1 MVIIL
6 VFCVF
11 TTRATR
17 WQHQFVPTAFN
28 DSFTIVNAVH
38 FTRGYVMGLSMPST
52 ATVSFGSHS
61 MKHFYTILWNSLPS
75 DF

>member
-1 MVIIL
+1 MQSVQIIYSFNNL
-6 VFCVF
+6 NPVYL
-11 TTRATR
+11 
-17 WQHQFVPTAFN
+17 N